1 MSVTLTINDRA
12 ITAPEGST
20 ILEAA
25 RSAGIEIPT
34 LCHHPDL
41 TNVGACRMC
50 VVEVEGMK
58 GLQTACTTPVVQDMV
73 VDTDSDIVRNTRKFT
88 LEMLI
93 SEHCGDCYGPCEV
106 TCPAGCD
113 IPGFI
118 GSIAEKDYERAI
130 RIIKETIPLPLAL
143 GTVCPAPC
151 EDQCRRGEFDEA
163 TSICA
168 LKRFAAEQD
177 LRSEEHY
184 LPEVAPDTG
193 YEVAIVGAGPAG
205 LSAAYYLRQQG
216 HQVTIYEAHEK
227 PGGMLR
233 YGIPSYRLPHEDLDA
248 EIRAITDLGIDIQCN
263 TRLGCDITM
272 EQLEEQ
278 YDAVFLA
285 IGAQQSRMVGIPGE
299 EIDRV
304 QGGVEFLGSVAC
316 GEDVEMGDRVIVVGG
331 GNTAIDAARTAVR
344 LGADEVI
351 ILYRRSREQMP
362 ALDVEVEAAAEEG
375 VEFHFLASPV
385 DFERANGHVKVTSIR
400 MELGP
405 PDDSGRRRPVPIEDS
420 EFSIESDTVVM
431 AIGQVANLSCVGT
444 CDLEPTR
451 WNTIE
456 VDEQTL
462 QTSLPWVFA
471 GGDDVTGADIAV
483 RAVAAGRRAAASIDQ
498 YLRGEEV
505 VGLPERWGV
514 SRGDETP
521 ESFFEGVEKK
531 ERQEQIELEMSQ
543 RLCTFEQVECGF
555 NEEAALAE
563 AARCLACACQVEG
576 TCELQRLAA
585 EYGVEE
591 PTSKGKVQRYEIDP
605 DPNPFILVD
614 RNKCILCGRCVRACE
629 EIQNRDVW
637 SFANRGFD
645 TKLVAGADQLMID
658 ARCESCGH
666 CVAYCPTGA
675 LFDKMSFGKVW
686 ASQVDKV
693 RTTCVY
699 CGVGC
704 NFDLN
709 VSDGEIVRVT
719 ASEDAPVNGLSL
731 CVKGRY
737 GYDFIHHPDRL
748 ERPLVRARWLE
759 GVEEQLESGAWT
771 IYDGAGDDAA
781 TDEDEVML
789 TPDSFIET
797 DWDTALNLTAQKFAD
812 AKLESGDD
820 AFAMFASAKCTN
832 EENYLFSKFTRQL
845 MMTNSIDH
853 CARL

>member
-1 MSVTLTINDRA
+1 MSITVTINEQQV
-12 ITAPEGST
+12 TAPEGST

-25 RSAGIEIPT
+25 SSVGIEIPT

-41 TNVGACRMC
+41 TDVGACRMC
-50 VVEVEGMK
+50 VVEVEGMR
-58 GLQTACTTPVVQDMV
+58 GLQTACTTPVSQDMV
-73 VDTDSDIVRNTRKFT
+73 VHTDSDIVRETRAFT
-88 LEMLI
+88 LQMLV

-118 GSIAEKDYERAI
+118 GAIAEKEYDRAI

-177 LRSEEHY
+177 LLSDKHY
-184 LPEVAPDTG
+184 LPDVAPETG
-193 YEVAIVGAGPAG
+193 QKVAIVGAGPAG
-205 LSAAYYLRQQG
+205 LSAAYYLRRDG

-248 EIRAITDLGIDIQCN
+248 EIKAITDLGVEIQCN
-263 TRLGCDITM
+263 TSLGCDITM
-272 EQLEEQ
+272 DQLEED

-285 IGAQQSRMVGIPGE
+285 IGAQESRMVGIPGE

-304 QGGVEFLGSVAC
+304 QGGVEFLRAVAC

-344 LGADEVI
+344 LGADEVT

-362 ALDVEVEAAAEEG
+362 ALDVEVEAAEEEG

-385 DFERANGHVKVTSIR
+385 GFERVNGHVKVTSIR

-405 PDDSGRRRPVPIEDS
+405 PDDSGRRRPVPIDDS

-431 AIGQVANLSCVGT
+431 AIGQVVNPSCVGT
-444 CDLEPTR
+444 CELGVTR
-451 WNTIE
+451 WSTIE

-462 QTSLPWVFA
+462 QSNMEWVFA

-483 RAVAAGRRAAASIDQ
+483 RAVAAGRRAAASMSQ

-505 VGLPERWGV
+505 VGLPERRGV
-514 SRGDETP
+514 TRGDETP
-521 ESFFEGVEKK
+521 ESFFEGVEKA
-531 ERQEQIELEMSQ
+531 ERQEQVELDMSD
-543 RLCTFEQVECGF
+543 RLCTFDQVECGF
-555 NEEAALAE
+555 TEEAALAE
-563 AARCLACACQVEG
+563 AARCLACACQSEG
-576 TCELQRLAA
+576 ACELQTLAA

-591 PTSKGKVQRYEIDP
+591 PTSQGKVQRYEINS
-605 DPNPFILVD
+605 DPNPFVFVD
-614 RNKCILCGRCVRACE
+614 RNKCILCSRCIRACQ

-637 SFANRGFD
+637 SFANRGFE
-645 TKLVAGADQLMID
+645 TKLVAGADQPMLD

-675 LFDKMSFGKVW
+675 LFDKMSLERGWTSSVE
-686 ASQVDKV
+686 KV

-709 VSDGEIVRVT
+709 VRDGEVIRVT
-719 ASEDAPVNGLSL
+719 AAEDAPVNGMSL

-748 ERPLVRARWLE
+748 ERPLVRARLLE
-759 GVEEQLESGAWT
+759 DVDAKIADGTWS
-771 IYDGAGDDAA
+771 IYHRNGDGAEP
-781 TDEDEVML
+781 TL
-789 TPDSFIET
+789 TPDSFVEM
-797 DWDTALNLTAQKFAD
+797 DWDTALDLTAGKFAD
-812 AKLESGDD
+812 VKAESGGD
-820 AFAMFASAKCTN
+820 AFAMLASAKCTN
-832 EENYLFSKFTRQL
+832 EENFLFSKFTRQL
-845 MMTNSIDH
+845 MMTNAIDH

>member
-1 MSVTLTINDRA
+1 MSVTLTINDRQV
-12 ITAPEGST
+12 TAPDGST
-20 ILEAA
+20 VLEAA
-25 RSAGIEIPT
+25 RSVDIEIPT

-50 VVEVEGMK
+50 IVEVEGLK
-58 GLQTACTTPVVQDMV
+58 GLQTACTTPVADNMV
-73 VDTDSDIVRNTRKFT
+73 VRTDTDVVRETRKFT
-88 LEMLI
+88 LEMLL
-93 SEHCGDCYGPCEV
+93 SEHCGDCFGPCEV
-106 TCPAGCD
+106 ACPAGCD

-118 GSIAEKDYERAI
+118 SSIAEKDYEGAI

-151 EDQCRRGEFDEA
+151 EDECRRGEFDEA

-177 LRSEEHY
+177 LLSEKRY

-248 EIRAITDLGIDIQCN
+248 EIQTIVDMGADIQCN
-263 TRLGCDITM
+263 TALGCDITM
-272 EQLEEQ
+272 DQLEEG

-299 EIDRV
+299 DIDRV
-304 QGGVEFLGSVAC
+304 QGGVEFLNSVAC
-316 GEDVEMGDRVIVVGG
+316 GEDVEVGDRVIVVGG

-344 LGADEVI
+344 LGADEVV

-385 DFERANGHVKVTSIR
+385 GFEEAGDHVEVTSIR

-405 PDDSGRRRPVPIEDS
+405 PDESGRRRPVPIEDS
-420 EFSIESDTVVM
+420 EFTIDCDTVVM
-431 AIGQVANLSCVGT
+431 AIGQVVDPSCIQS
-444 CDLEPTR
+444 CDLELTR
-451 WNTIE
+451 WRTIE

-462 QTSLPWVFA
+462 QSSMPWVFA
-471 GGDDVTGADIAV
+471 GGDNVTGADIAV

-514 SRGDETP
+514 TRGDETP
-521 ESFFEGVEKK
+521 ESFFEGVEKT
-531 ERQEQIELEMSQ
+531 ERQEQIELETSQ

-555 NEEAALAE
+555 TEEAALAE
-563 AARCLACACQVEG
+563 AARCLGCACQVEG
-576 TCELQRLAA
+576 ACELQRLAA
-585 EYGVEE
+585 EYGLEE
-591 PTSKGKVQRYEIDP
+591 PTSQGKVQRYEIDS

-614 RNKCILCGRCVRACE
+614 RNKCILCGRCIRACQ

-637 SFANRGFD
+637 SFANRGFE
-645 TKLVAGADQLMID
+645 TKLIAGADQLMLD
-658 ARCESCGH
+658 ADCESCGH

-675 LFDKMSFGKVW
+675 LFDKMSIGKSW
-686 ASQVDKV
+686 AGEVNKV
-693 RTTCVY
+693 RTTCAY

-704 NFDLN
+704 TFDLN
-709 VSDGEIVRVT
+709 VRQGEIVRVT
-719 ASEDAPVNGLSL
+719 AAEDAPVNGMSL

-737 GYDFIHHPDRL
+737 GYDYVHHPDRL

-759 GVEEQLESGAWT
+759 DVEEKIKSGAWA
-771 IYDGAGDDAA
+771 IYDEGEAGAEGEM
-781 TDEDEVML
+781 TL
-789 TPDSFIET
+789 TSDSFIET
-797 DWDTALNLTAQKFAD
+797 DWDTALNLTAQKFTDVKA
-812 AKLESGDD
+812 ESGGD
-820 AFAMFASAKCTN
+820 AFAMLASAKCTN

-845 MMTNSIDH
+845 MMTNTIDH

>member
-1 MSVTLTINDRA
+1 MSITLTINEQQV
-12 ITAPEGST
+12 TAPEGST

-25 RSAGIEIPT
+25 GSVGIEIPT

-41 TNVGACRMC
+41 TDVGACRMC
-50 VVEVEGMK
+50 VVEVEGMR
-58 GLQTACTTPVVQDMV
+58 GLQTACTTPIAQDMV
-73 VDTDSDIVRNTRKFT
+73 VHTDSDIVRDTRAFT
-88 LEMLI
+88 LQMLV

-118 GSIAEKDYERAI
+118 GAIAEKDYDRAI

-151 EDQCRRGEFDEA
+151 EDQCRRREFDEA

-177 LRSEEHY
+177 LLSDKHY
-184 LPEVAPDTG
+184 LPDVAPDTG
-193 YEVAIVGAGPAG
+193 HEVAVVGAGPAG
-205 LSAAYYLRQQG
+205 LSAAYYLRRQG

-248 EIRAITDLGIDIQCN
+248 EIEAITDLGVDIQCN
-263 TRLGCDITM
+263 TALGCDITM
-272 EQLEEQ
+272 EQLEED

-299 EIDRV
+299 DIDRV
-304 QGGVEFLGSVAC
+304 QGGVEFLRSVAC

-344 LGADEVI
+344 LGADGVTV
-351 ILYRRSREQMP
+351 LYRRSREQMP
-362 ALDVEVEAAAEEG
+362 ALDVEVEAAEEEG

-385 DFERANGHVKVTSIR
+385 AFERANGHLKVTSIR

-431 AIGQVANLSCVGT
+431 AIGQVVNPACVGT
-444 CDLEPTR
+444 CELGVTR
-451 WNTIE
+451 WSTIE

-462 QTSLPWVFA
+462 QSTVPWVFA

-483 RAVAAGRRAAASIDQ
+483 RAVAAGRRAAASMDQ

-505 VGLPERWGV
+505 VGLPELRGV
-514 SRGDETP
+514 TRGDEAP
-521 ESFFEGVEKK
+521 ESFFEGVEKA
-531 ERQEQIELEMSQ
+531 ERQEQVELDMSE
-543 RLCTFEQVECGF
+543 RLCTFDQVECGF
-555 NEEAALAE
+555 TEEAALAE
-563 AARCLACACQVEG
+563 AARCLACACQSEG
-576 TCELQRLAA
+576 ACELQRLAV

-591 PTSKGKVQRYEIDP
+591 PTSQGKVQRYEINS
-605 DPNPFILVD
+605 DPNPFVFVD
-614 RNKCILCGRCVRACE
+614 RNKCILCSRCIRACQ

-637 SFANRGFD
+637 SFANRGFE
-645 TKLVAGADQLMID
+645 TKLVAGADQSMLD

-675 LFDKMSFGKVW
+675 LFDKMSLERGWTSCVE
-686 ASQVDKV
+686 KV

-704 NFDLN
+704 SFDLN
-709 VSDGEIVRVT
+709 VRDGEVIRVT
-719 ASEDAPVNGLSL
+719 AAEDAPVNGMSL

-748 ERPLVRARWLE
+748 VRPLVRARLLE
-759 GVEEQLESGAWT
+759 DVEARIADGAWS
-771 IYDGAGDDAA
+771 IYDRDGEEA
-781 TDEDEVML
+781 EPSL
-789 TPDSFIET
+789 TPDSFVQT
-797 DWDTALNLTAQKFAD
+797 DWDTALNLTARKFAD
-812 AKLESGDD
+812 VKAESGGDG
-820 AFAMFASAKCTN
+820 FAMLASAKCTN

>member
-1 MSVTLTINDRA
+1 MSVMLTINDRQV
-12 ITAPEGST
+12 TAPDGST

-50 VVEVEGMK
+50 IVEVEGMR
-58 GLQTACTTPVVQDMV
+58 GLQTACTTPVADDMV
-73 VDTDSDIVRNTRKFT
+73 VHTDTDVVRETRKFT
-88 LEMLI
+88 LEMLL
-93 SEHCGDCYGPCEV
+93 SEHCGDCFGPCEV

-118 GSIAEKDYERAI
+118 SSIAEKDYERAI

-151 EDQCRRGEFDEA
+151 EDECRRGEFDEA

-177 LRSEEHY
+177 LLSGKQY

-193 YEVAIVGAGPAG
+193 YDVAIVGAGPAG

-248 EIRAITDLGIDIQCN
+248 EIETITDLGVDIQCN
-263 TRLGCDITM
+263 TALGCDITM
-272 EQLEEQ
+272 EQLEEA

-299 EIDRV
+299 DIDRV
-304 QGGVEFLGSVAC
+304 QGGVEFLRSVAC
-316 GEDVEMGDRVIVVGG
+316 GEEVEVGDRIIVVGG

-344 LGADEVI
+344 LGADEVT

-385 DFERANGHVKVTSIR
+385 AFEGADDHVKVTSIR

-405 PDDSGRRRPVPIEDS
+405 PDESGRRRPVPIDDS
-420 EFSIESDTVVM
+420 EFTIESDTVVM
-431 AIGQVANLSCVGT
+431 AIGQVVNPSCVMD
-444 CDLEPTR
+444 CDLELTR
-451 WNTIE
+451 WRTLE

-462 QTSLPWVFA
+462 QSSVPWVFA

-483 RAVAAGRRAAASIDQ
+483 RAVGAGRRAAASIDQ
-498 YLRGEEV
+498 YLRDEEV

-514 SRGDETP
+514 TRGDEAP
-521 ESFFEGVEKK
+521 DSFFAGVEEE
-531 ERQEQIELEMSQ
+531 ERQEQIELEMDQ

-555 NEEAALAE
+555 TEEAALAE
-563 AARCLACACQVEG
+563 AARCLACACHAEG
-576 TCELQRLAA
+576 SCELQRLAA
-585 EYGVEE
+585 EYGVED
-591 PTSKGKVQRYEIDP
+591 PSHDGRQHCYDIDP
-605 DPNPFILVD
+605 DPNPFVLID
-614 RNKCILCGRCVRACE
+614 RNKCILCGRCIRACE

-637 SFANRGFD
+637 SFANRGFE
-645 TKLVAGADQLMID
+645 TKLVAGADQMMLD
-658 ARCESCGH
+658 AGCESCGH

-675 LFDKMSFGKVW
+675 LFDKMSVGKSFVGE
-686 ASQVDKV
+686 VDKV

-709 VSDGEIVRVT
+709 VRDGEIIRVT
-719 ASEDAPVNGLSL
+719 ASEDAPVNGMSL

-748 ERPLVRARWLE
+748 ERPLVRARLLD
-759 GVEEQLESGAWT
+759 GVEEQLETGDWT
-771 IYDGAGDDAA
+771 IYADGQEDL
-781 TDEDEVML
+781 DEAPAL
-789 TPDSFIET
+789 TPDAFIET
-797 DWDTALNLTAQKFAD
+797 DWETALDLTARKFAD
-812 AKLESGDD
+812 VKAESGGD
-820 AFAMFASAKCTN
+820 AFAMLASAKCTN

-845 MMTNSIDH
+845 MMTNTIDH